1 MKNHFQVRVKVTRNV
16 KGKVK
21 RVFEN
26 YLVEAHT
33 FTEAEANITKLFLD
47 SERPNFEEN
56 KTMSISD
63 IDRFQIDNIYGFDFS
78 EKYWLV
84 KVDYNNLEDKP
95 LKLKYLVNAAS
106 PEKASNQLLE
116 IITANSDETR
126 YEVNSISA
134 SPILEVISLEESST
148 IKEDKNELH

>member
-26 YLVEAHT
+26 YLVEAQT
-33 FTEAEANITKLFLD
+33 FTETEANITEFFVNP
-47 SERPNFEEN
+47 ERPNFEEN

-63 IDRFQIDNIYGFDFS
+63 IDRFQIDNIFGFDFS

-84 KVDYNNLEDKP
+84 KLDYNNLEDKP
-95 LKLKYLVNAAS
+95 VKLKYLVNAVS
-106 PEKASNQLLE
+106 PEQASNRLLE
-116 IITANSDETR
+116 IITSDSDKNR
-126 YEVNSISA
+126 YEVNSISFSA
-134 SPILEVISLEESST
+134 ILEVVSLT
-148 IKEDKNELH
+148 VNEDSK

>member
-26 YLVEAHT
+26 YLVEAQT
-33 FTEAEANITKLFLD
+33 FTETEANITEFFVNP
-47 SERPNFEEN
+47 ERPNFEEN

-63 IDRFQIDNIYGFDFS
+63 IDRFQIDNIFGFDFS

-84 KVDYNNLEDKP
+84 KLDYNNLEDKP
-95 LKLKYLVNAAS
+95 VKLKYLVNAVS
-106 PEKASNQLLE
+106 PEQASNRLLE
-116 IITANSDETR
+116 IITSDSDKNR

-134 SPILEVISLEESST
+134 SAILEVVSL
-148 IKEDKNELH
+148 IVNEDTK